1 MARRLVYT
9 PVSTSKKTTSSSS
22 NTTYVPPTPSVN
34 QTPTQNLTD
43 DRYNQLLAKIV
54 ALETKMESFVSCRCE
69 NRNDPDESNES
80 LIYHLQI
87 SGNDDVIPF
96 ENEFFSFVQYNRA
109 PAPYNENGDILPA
122 AKGFRIVPKPGVEFG
137 HVSPGGADKWWFAD
151 RTLESCNRAQSPN
164 AYFIHDDDWL
174 WHMTSETQDNPYF
187 NVDGQA
193 QPDPLWY
200 YVVEARVTDSHFN
213 VKLYEFAF
221 IVGKATL

>member
-1 MARRLVYT
+1 
-9 PVSTSKKTTSSSS
+9 
-22 NTTYVPPTPSVN
+22 
-34 QTPTQNLTD
+34 
-43 DRYNQLLAKIV
+43 
-54 ALETKMESFVSCRCE
+54 MESFVSCKCE
-69 NRNDPDESNES
+69 NNSDKPSDITA
-80 LIYHLQI
+80 LDVIYLHV
-87 SGNDDVIPF
+87 SANDDVTPF

-137 HVSPGGADKWWFAD
+137 HVSTDGADKWWFAD

-213 VKLYEFAF
+213 VKLYELP
-221 IVGKATL
+221 IMVSKATL